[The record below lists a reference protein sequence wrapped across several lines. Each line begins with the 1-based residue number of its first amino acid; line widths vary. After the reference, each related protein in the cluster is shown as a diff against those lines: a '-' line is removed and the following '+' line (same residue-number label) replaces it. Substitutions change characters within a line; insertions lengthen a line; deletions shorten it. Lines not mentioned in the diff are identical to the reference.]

1 MNWLRI
7 RDPAPRDEIVLTI
20 AHEPISDETTQQER
34 SIAGAAPNTFP
45 ENYRRYYI
53 EMIEDIATWLRGATP
68 FASSR
73 VDRPLT

>member
-7 RDPAPRDEIVLTI
+7 RDPAPRDQIGLTI
-20 AHEPISDETTQQER
+20 MRDPIRDEAAQQER
-34 SIAGAAPNTFP
+34 SITGADPDIFP

-53 EMIEDIATWLRGATP
+53 EMIEDIATWLRGAAP
-68 FASSR
+68 FPSSR